1 LSPAINKEAE
11 FFDLHFTESVKT
23 INASHEMLIAYDG
36 VLNTETISRLE
47 GEVESKMMEMGVPK
61 AALKKIFFI
70 CVESLQNMLIHG
82 HRDLQ
87 GAQHNYFLVYKKANQ
102 VIISTANL
110 ISNHAIVKVEAD
122 LKTINSFGDPADLKA
137 YYINHLDK
145 NELSE
150 KGGAGLGF
158 ITIAMKSG
166 NKLDYTFEK
175 ITEEH
180 SLFKLDAA
188 VNVD

>member
-1 LSPAINKEAE
+1 MSTATNKEAE
-11 FFDLHFTESVKT
+11 FFDLHFTASVKAV
-23 INASHEMLIAYDG
+23 NVSHEILIAYDG

-47 GEVESKMMEMGVPK
+47 SEVENKMMEINVPK

-82 HRDLQ
+82 HKDLQ
-87 GAQHNYFLVYKKANQ
+87 GAQHNYFLVYKKSNQ
-102 VIISTANL
+102 IMISTANL
-110 ISNHAIVKVEAD
+110 ISNNAISEVVKD
-122 LKTINSFGDPADLKA
+122 LKTINSFEDPADLKA

-166 NKLDYTFEK
+166 NKLDFKFEK

-180 SLFKLDAA
+180 SLFKLDAT